1 VICSIDQR
9 ANGRMESNTNKT
21 ADRQH
26 RSNRRLIPVRLRQQ
40 ENPDIGTQTTAD
52 ISQKEVQVI
61 ERGAVEHET

>member
-1 VICSIDQR
+1 
-9 ANGRMESNTNKT
+9 MESNTNKT

-52 ISQKEVQVI
+52 ISQKEV
-61 ERGAVEHET
+61 

>member
-1 VICSIDQR
+1 MEGNTDQ
-9 ANGRMESNTNKT
+9 A
-21 ADRQH
+21 ADRKH
-26 RSNRRLIPVRLRQQ
+26 HPNRRLIPMGLRQQ